1 MHDYLNEPL
10 NASEANCFDIFRM
23 KRRITDYH
31 SRNKIPFPDDMTSS
45 YAFEKNYGNNP
56 FEGIYEGLRNEDDG
70 MIWSNNNDDGKIDD
84 GIWLNSV
91 EKPRYDLLGNKR
103 AYKIEKIGKRLMA
116 RQHGD
121 DWKSSDYKKYFYY

>member
-1 MHDYLNEPL
+1 
-10 NASEANCFDIFRM
+10 M